1 MNGVKAVILA
11 GGLGTRLR
19 PYTLFL
25 PKPMLPL
32 GDRPIIEHII
42 RWLKGKGVREFV
54 VSIGYM
60 GRVIED
66 YFGDG
71 SSLGVSMKYVRSDRP
86 MGTAGQLKLV
96 EDLIDGTFICVY
108 GDSIFKFDLDEAI
121 RFHKEKGCLATIMV
135 KKYVERLKYGLIEF
149 DDGHLVRS
157 WREKPEITGFINSGC
172 YLMEPGFLKY
182 IPKGRVFGMDKAFKR
197 ALEAGERIGAFEIED
212 FMDIGNKDAYKK
224 AYLRYLKELGEIP

>member
-1 MNGVKAVILA
+1 MKAVILA

-108 GDSIFKFDLDEAI
+108 GDSIFKFDLDEAV

-135 KKYVERLKYGLIEF
+135 
-149 DDGHLVRS
+149 
-157 WREKPEITGFINSGC
+157 
-172 YLMEPGFLKY
+172 
-182 IPKGRVFGMDKAFKR
+182 
-197 ALEAGERIGAFEIED
+197 
-212 FMDIGNKDAYKK
+212 
-224 AYLRYLKELGEIP
+224 